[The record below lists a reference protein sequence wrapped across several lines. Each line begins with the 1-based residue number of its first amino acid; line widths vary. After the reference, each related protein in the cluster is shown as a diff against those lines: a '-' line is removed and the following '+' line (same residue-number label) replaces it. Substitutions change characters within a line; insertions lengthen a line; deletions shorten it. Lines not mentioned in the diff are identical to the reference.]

1 MAEITKEVVIVGAG
15 PAGLAAALYAARDR
29 HETVVLDKFVPG
41 GQINLTDRIENY
53 PGIKQIS
60 GPDMVAALMDQ
71 AVSFGAEIKNNSEVV
86 GLKKLADGKIMVQTD
101 DDTYI
106 AGVVILTP
114 GSDYR
119 KLGVP
124 GEEKFRHAG
133 TGVSYC
139 GTCDA
144 PFFKDKH
151 VIAVGGGNVAVEDAL
166 HLAKYCKKV
175 TLVHR
180 RQQFRATKVL
190 AEELIEETK
199 KGIIE
204 LRLDSVV
211 TSINGSERVESAT
224 LKNVKTDAAEELSCD
239 GVFIFVGMIPNTGFL
254 KGVIDL
260 DESGFIKCD
269 PKYLRT
275 GMPGVFVAGDC
286 RVGAAMQ
293 LATAIGDG
301 VAAALFLKEHL
312 RDSGWWN
319 IDREPSSIAFA

>member
-71 AVSFGAEIKNNSEVV
+71 AVSFGAEIKNNSEVID
-86 GLKKLADGKIMVQTD
+86 LKKLDDGTIMVQTD

-124 GEEKFRHAG
+124 GEEKFRQAG

-144 PFFKDKH
+144 PFFRDKH
-151 VIAVGGGNVAVEDAL
+151 VVAVGGGNVAVEDAL

-180 RQQFRATKVL
+180 RQEFRATKVL

-204 LRLDSVV
+204 LRLDSIV
-211 TSINGSERVESAT
+211 TSINGSDKVESAT
-224 LKNVKTDAAEELSCD
+224 LKNVKTDASEELTCD
-239 GVFIFVGMIPNTGFL
+239 GVFIFVGMLPNTGFL
-254 KGVIDL
+254 KGVVDL
-260 DESGFIKCD
+260 DENGFIKCD

-275 GMPGVFVAGDC
+275 VMPGVFVAGDC

-293 LATAIGDG
+293 LATAVGDG
-301 VAAALFLKEHL
+301 VAAALFMKEHL
-312 RDSGWWN
+312 RDSGWWS

>member
-29 HETVVLDKFVPG
+29 YETVVLDKFVPG

-71 AVSFGAEIKNNSEVV
+71 AVSFGAEIKNNSEVID
-86 GLKKLADGKIMVQTD
+86 LKKLDDGKIMVRTD

-124 GEEKFRHAG
+124 GEEKFRQAG

-144 PFFKDKH
+144 PFFRDKH
-151 VIAVGGGNVAVEDAL
+151 VVAVGGGNVAVEDAL

-180 RQQFRATKVL
+180 RQEFRATKVL

-204 LRLDSVV
+204 LRLDSIV
-211 TSINGSERVESAT
+211 TSINGSDKVESAT
-224 LKNVKTDAAEELSCD
+224 LKNVKTDATEELTCD
-239 GVFIFVGMIPNTGFL
+239 GVFIFVGMLPNTGFL
-254 KGVIDL
+254 KGVVDL
-260 DESGFIKCD
+260 DENGFIKCD

-275 GMPGVFVAGDC
+275 VMPGVFVAGDC

-293 LATAIGDG
+293 LATAVGDG
-301 VAAALFLKEHL
+301 VAAALFMKEHL